1 MSLKD
6 RINDDMKAAMRA
18 RDSERLATIRLLLAA
33 IKQREVDERATLDDT
48 AIVTVVDKLIKQRKD
63 SIVQFQCAGRED
75 LVAKESAELV
85 VLQQYMPAQLS
96 DADVA
101 TQVRDAI
108 AQAGAVGPQDMGKVM
123 ALLKGRLAGRAD
135 MTAVSAQVKVAL
147 STK

>member
-33 IKQREVDERATLDDT
+33 IKQREVDERTALDDT

-63 SIVQFQCAGRED
+63 SISQFQSAGRED
-75 LVAKESAELV
+75 LAAKESAELV

-96 DADVA
+96 EADVA
-101 TQVRDAI
+101 AQVQDAI
-108 AQAGAVGPQDMGKVM
+108 AQAGAAGPQDMGKVM
-123 ALLKGRLAGRAD
+123 ALLKSRLAGRAD
-135 MTAVSAQVKVAL
+135 MTTVSAQVKAAL
-147 STK
+147 SAK